1 MNVSGEMECYETE
14 YRKTRLFSPLVL
26 DYIEKPNEL
35 KHYFDKLPALDS
47 FTSQIES
54 KSKSQ
59 IDRKTLVDTLIKQ
72 YERTGIN
79 DENAFNNIRLLLDE
93 NTFTVATGQQI
104 VVFTGP
110 LYFPFKIAS
119 TINLARQL
127 KRKFPERSFVPVFWM
142 ATEDHDFDEINHVYV
157 KGQKLVWNAEA
168 KGPVGR
174 LKTNGIE
181 ELIQKT
187 EQLTGKSDWTELLYK
202 AYTHSSLADATR
214 YLVHSLYGNEGL
226 VVVDGDDIELKRLF
240 APIIHQDITNEISF
254 KEVSRQN
261 EYLSQTYKVQVNPRE
276 INFFY
281 QTNEYRSRIIKTG
294 ESWHTENQSKSWSAS
309 ELKNDVFENSDAFS
323 PNVLMRPLYQEAILP
338 NLAYIGGGAEV
349 AYWLQLKSTF
359 DAFKLPYP
367 ILLLR
372 NHAVFLN
379 RVQHYQLKNSG
390 VDIETLFQPLN
401 EALKQYALKNSE
413 YDLSLNTEHQLLD
426 KLISK
431 LYVEAEKISG
441 SLPKSVTAKGVQMH
455 RIVEQLSTKFIRA
468 QKKKSVEFNN
478 RMENLHSAVF
488 PNGKLQ
494 ERHDNITL
502 LFEDVKITNL
512 IHSICSDFNPL
523 ESKFKVYAV

>member
-1 MNVSGEMECYETE
+1 MNLSDDIECYEID
-14 YRKTRLFSPLVL
+14 YRETRLFSPLVL
-26 DYIEKPNEL
+26 DYIEKPN
-35 KHYFDKLPALDS
+35 KLRHFFGEYPTLDS
-47 FTSQIES
+47 FASQIES
-54 KSKSQ
+54 KSKSL

-72 YERTGIN
+72 YQKTGIS
-79 DENAFNNIRLLLDE
+79 DEKILDTILSLTHE
-93 NTFTVATGQQI
+93 NTFTVTTGQQI

-127 KRKFPERSFVPVFWM
+127 KKRFPNKNFVPVFWM
-142 ATEDHDFDEINHVYV
+142 ATEDHDFDEINHVFV
-157 KGQKLVWNAEA
+157 KAQKLVWNAES

-174 LKTNGIE
+174 LNTGGIE
-181 ELIQKT
+181 ELIQQT
-187 EQLTGKSDWTELLYK
+187 EQLTGKSEWTELLRK

-214 YLVHSLYGNEGL
+214 YLVHSLFGNEGV
-226 VVVDGDDIELKRLF
+226 VVVDGDDKELKRLF
-240 APIIHQDITNEISF
+240 AQVIHQDITNEISF
-254 KEVSRQN
+254 NKVSHQN
-261 EYLSQTYKVQVNPRE
+261 ELLSRTYKVQVNPRE

-294 ESWHTENQSKSWSAS
+294 EIWHTENQSKSWSAI
-309 ELKNDVFENSDAFS
+309 ELKNDIFENPEAFS
-323 PNVLMRPLYQEAILP
+323 PNVLMRPLYQETILP

-390 VDIETLFQPLN
+390 IDIQILFQPLN
-401 EALKQYALKNSE
+401 ESLKQYALKNSE
-413 YDLSLNTEHQLLD
+413 YDLSLNAEHQLLD
-426 KLISK
+426 QIISK
-431 LYVEAEKISG
+431 LYIEAEKINA
-441 SLPKSVTAKGVQMH
+441 SLPKSVMAKGIQMH
-455 RIVEQLSTKFIRA
+455 RIVDQLSTKFIRA

-478 RMENLHSAVF
+478 RMESLHSAVF

-494 ERHDNITL
+494 ERQENITL
-502 LFEDVKITNL
+502 LFEHFKIAETIQTLCNE
-512 IHSICSDFNPL
+512 FNPL
-523 ESKFKVYAV
+523 EYKFKVYAI